1 MYYGEKER
9 LRHMQKLLE
18 RFAYISILT
27 DVMIAVSTYLV
38 AQSYAYSSSFLMVT
52 DYLDLVEV
60 IIAAGIVVMI
70 LAMRYYKSTLTR
82 LHLYFARRMYRGDLR
97 LLGVETI

>member
-1 MYYGEKER
+1 MYYGERQR
-9 LRHMQKLLE
+9 LRQMQKLLE

-27 DVMIAVSTYLV
+27 DSLIAASTYLV
-38 AQSYAYSSSFLMVT
+38 MQSYAYSSSLLMMT
-52 DYLDLVEV
+52 DYLDLLEV
-60 IIAAGIVVMI
+60 IIAAGIIVTI
-70 LAMRYYKSTLTR
+70 LALRYYKSTLTK